1 MGSEASL
8 GKIQWLWKEIEAARD
23 RRDPDGER
31 EGLERL
37 LADPDVR
44 GTSDEDLA
52 ILSLSRLDLVEG
64 GARDAAV
71 RMSAFQWHGIPSAAA
86 LLLSADVFLRL
97 DWFDQARDSLE
108 EYLKERPEDL
118 DARRKLGLSLLLLD
132 RDAEAER
139 ALLAV
144 ARREQNGVP
153 ATLAYLALLEA
164 KRGRLEESLHL
175 LIQARDLAP
184 FDSRIEHTLLR
195 IEALRV
201 STKRRAMTRDDTS
214 MGAGDLVPAM
224 AAGMMQ
230 LHGYGKELTE
240 KARTLW
246 EAFLSSTGSEPAGR
260 KPAIWAAALEYAV
273 TMNGPHYTQEE
284 LAAEYGVSE
293 SRLEKRFSELS
304 RAVDL
309 ESFNRMD
316 LLARTAGEGR
326 DLLLSIKSSELSDVL
341 ASLAACMGQFASPAD
356 AVSWVLARFSPQGE
370 QERSEIEE
378 FVGWMWRGGSS
389 GGLSAGPRPGVYS
402 PD

>member
-1 MGSEASL
+1 MSAEESL
-8 GKIQWLWKEIEAARD
+8 GKIRWLWKEIEGARD
-23 RRDPDGER
+23 RGDPEGER

-37 LADPDVR
+37 LADPAVKA
-44 GTSDEDLA
+44 TPDEDLA
-52 ILSLSRLDLVEG
+52 ILSVSRLDLIEG
-64 GARDAAV
+64 RARDAAQ
-71 RMSAFQWHGIPSAAA
+71 RMAGFQWHGVPGPAS
-86 LLLSADVFLRL
+86 LLLASDVFLRL
-97 DWFDQARDSLE
+97 DWFDPARECLE
-108 EYLKERPEDL
+108 EYVKSCPEDL

-132 RDAEAER
+132 RDPEAER

-144 ARREQNGVP
+144 ARREQNSVP

-201 STKRRAMTRDDTS
+201 STKRRAMSVQDPA
-214 MGAGDLVPAM
+214 AGDRDMVPGM

-230 LHGYGKELTE
+230 VHGYGRELAE
-240 KARTLW
+240 KARALW
-246 EAFLSSTGSEPAGR
+246 DAFLESRGSAPAGR

-293 SRLEKRFSELS
+293 SRLKQRFAELS

-309 ESFNRMD
+309 EAFNRAD
-316 LLARTAGEGR
+316 LLARTASEGR
-326 DLLLSIKSSELSDVL
+326 DLLLRVKSSGLSDVL
-341 ASLAACMGQFASPAD
+341 ASLAARLGDFSSPAD
-356 AVSWVLARFSPQGE
+356 AV
-370 QERSEIEE
+370 
-378 FVGWMWRGGSS
+378 
-389 GGLSAGPRPGVYS
+389 
-402 PD
+402 

>member
-1 MGSEASL
+1 MSAEESL
-8 GKIQWLWKEIEAARD
+8 GKIRWLWKEIEGARD
-23 RRDPDGER
+23 RGDPEGER

-37 LADPDVR
+37 LADPAVKA
-44 GTSDEDLA
+44 TPDEDLA
-52 ILSLSRLDLVEG
+52 ILSVSRLDLIEG
-64 GARDAAV
+64 RARDAAQ
-71 RMSAFQWHGIPSAAA
+71 RMAGFQWHGVPGPAS
-86 LLLSADVFLRL
+86 LLLASDVFLRL
-97 DWFDQARDSLE
+97 DWFDPARECLE
-108 EYLKERPEDL
+108 EYAKSCPEDL

-132 RDAEAER
+132 RDPEAER

-144 ARREQNGVP
+144 ARREQNSVP

-201 STKRRAMTRDDTS
+201 STKRRVMSVQDPA
-214 MGAGDLVPAM
+214 AGDRDMVPGM

-230 LHGYGKELTE
+230 VHGYGRDLAE
-240 KARTLW
+240 KARALW
-246 EAFLSSTGSEPAGR
+246 DAFLESRGSAPAGR

-293 SRLEKRFSELS
+293 SRLKQRFGELS

-309 ESFNRMD
+309 EAFNRAD
-316 LLARTAGEGR
+316 LLARTASEGR
-326 DLLLSIKSSELSDVL
+326 DLLLRVKSSGLSDVL
-341 ASLAACMGQFASPAD
+341 ASLAARLGDFSSPAD
-356 AVSWVLARFSPQGE
+356 AVEWVLSRSTPQTDS
-370 QERSEIEE
+370 ERAELEE
-378 FVGWMWRGGSS
+378 FVAWMWKGRTRRG
-389 GGLSAGPRPGVYS
+389 
-402 PD
+402 

>member
-1 MGSEASL
+1 MSVDESL
-8 GKIQWLWKEIEAARD
+8 GKIRWLWKEIEGARD
-23 RRDPDGER
+23 RGDPEGER

-37 LADPDVR
+37 LADPAVKA
-44 GTSDEDLA
+44 TPDEDLA
-52 ILSLSRLDLVEG
+52 VLSVSRLDLTEG
-64 GARDAAV
+64 RARDAAR
-71 RMSAFQWHGIPSAAA
+71 RMAGFQWHGVPGPAS
-86 LLLSADVFLRL
+86 LLLASDVFLRL
-97 DWFDQARDSLE
+97 DWFDPARECLE
-108 EYLKERPEDL
+108 EYVKSCPEDL

-132 RDAEAER
+132 RDQEAER
-139 ALLAV
+139 TLLAV

-201 STKRRAMTRDDTS
+201 STKRRAMSVQDPSAGDT
-214 MGAGDLVPAM
+214 DLVPGM

-230 LHGYGKELTE
+230 VHGYGRELAG
-240 KARTLW
+240 KARTIW
-246 EAFLSSTGSEPAGR
+246 DAFLESSGGAPSGR

-293 SRLEKRFSELS
+293 SRLKQRFAELS

-309 ESFNRMD
+309 EAFNRAD
-316 LLARTAGEGR
+316 LLARTASEGR
-326 DLLLSIKSSELSDVL
+326 DLLLRVKSSGLSDVL
-341 ASLAACMGQFASPAD
+341 ASLAARLGDFSSPAD
-356 AVSWVLARFSPQGE
+356 AVEWVLSRSTPQTDS
-370 QERSEIEE
+370 ERTELEE
-378 FVGWMWRGGSS
+378 FVAWMWKGRTRRG
-389 GGLSAGPRPGVYS
+389 
-402 PD
+402 

>member
-1 MGSEASL
+1 MSAEESL
-8 GKIQWLWKEIEAARD
+8 GKIRWLWKEIEGARD
-23 RRDPDGER
+23 RGDPEGER

-37 LADPDVR
+37 LADPAVKA
-44 GTSDEDLA
+44 TPDEDLA
-52 ILSLSRLDLVEG
+52 ILSVSRLDLIEG
-64 GARDAAV
+64 RARDAAQ
-71 RMSAFQWHGIPSAAA
+71 RMAGFQWHGVPGPAS
-86 LLLSADVFLRL
+86 LLLASDVFLRL
-97 DWFDQARDSLE
+97 DWFDPARECLE
-108 EYLKERPEDL
+108 EYVKSCPEDL

-132 RDAEAER
+132 RDPEAER

-144 ARREQNGVP
+144 ARREQNSVP

-201 STKRRAMTRDDTS
+201 STKRRAMSVQDPA
-214 MGAGDLVPAM
+214 AGDRDMVPGM

-230 LHGYGKELTE
+230 VHGYGRELAE
-240 KARTLW
+240 KARALW
-246 EAFLSSTGSEPAGR
+246 DAFLESRGSAPAGR

-293 SRLEKRFSELS
+293 SRLKQRFAELS

-309 ESFNRMD
+309 EAFNRAD
-316 LLARTAGEGR
+316 LLARTASEGR
-326 DLLLSIKSSELSDVL
+326 DLLLRVKSSGLSDVL
-341 ASLAACMGQFASPAD
+341 ASLAARLGDFSSPAD
-356 AVSWVLARFSPQGE
+356 AVEWVLSRSTPQTDS
-370 QERSEIEE
+370 ERTELEE
-378 FVGWMWRGGSS
+378 FVAWMWKGRTRRG
-389 GGLSAGPRPGVYS
+389 
-402 PD
+402 